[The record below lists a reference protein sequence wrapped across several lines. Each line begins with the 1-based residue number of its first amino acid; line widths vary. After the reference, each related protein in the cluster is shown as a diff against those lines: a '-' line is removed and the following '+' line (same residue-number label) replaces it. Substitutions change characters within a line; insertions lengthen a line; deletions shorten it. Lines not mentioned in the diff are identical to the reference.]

1 MKRWFGILLSICL
14 IWTLTGCSGSETTST
29 ESTELTE
36 GSIYMYYIDPVKYE
50 LLSKVYTVDANQT
63 EDEVISDLLSN
74 LFKKNIEGQ
83 TNLIPS
89 SMKVVWYYYN
99 TDTHMLQ
106 MRVNV
111 ANELDDSYVEALSK
125 AAITNTLCQLDYVSN
140 VQFEI
145 YDSSTMMENGNT
157 IETYDEVSF
166 VNAEAEGGY
175 LQKGV
180 ITLYFANET
189 GDMLVEYDKSVE
201 ITNNVSLEQLV
212 IESLITGPLRDGYNP
227 TIPVGTTL
235 KKISI
240 KDGVCYVDLSGEF
253 NNTLDSCMDMVT
265 IYSIVNSLCALPTI
279 NKVQFLINGEKQA
292 FYRETIPFD
301 GMFEQEMDMV
311 EPEEVELPLKSKDV

>member
-74 LFKKNIEGQ
+74 LFQKNIEGQ

-111 ANELDDSYVEALSK
+111 ANELDDSYVEVLSK

-189 GDMLVEYDKSVE
+189 GDMLVEYDK
-201 ITNNVSLEQLV
+201 
-212 IESLITGPLRDGYNP
+212 
-227 TIPVGTTL
+227 
-235 KKISI
+235 
-240 KDGVCYVDLSGEF
+240 
-253 NNTLDSCMDMVT
+253 
-265 IYSIVNSLCALPTI
+265 
-279 NKVQFLINGEKQA
+279 FLQ
-292 FYRETIPFD
+292 R
-301 GMFEQEMDMV
+301 
-311 EPEEVELPLKSKDV
+311 